1 MRILYLCLDPGVAL
15 GAPKGAAIRVTDVL
29 RALEAEGH
37 ETAVLARAMDA
48 DYDWD
53 RPTFV
58 VEWIKGPKWIR
69 DPVRRRV
76 VRELR
81 AAPRLRRAVMEAITE
96 FRPDVVYESYALF
109 RMEGRRETAR
119 LGLPLILEVNAP
131 LVEEAQ
137 RFRRLPLARIAA
149 RFEQRLWREA
159 DLVVVP
165 SDHLA
170 ARVREARQGRV
181 VTVPHGV
188 DADRFTPKGDRGAIR
203 QELNLDQS
211 FVVGWAGRL
220 REWHAL
226 DTVVDA
232 VARLPT
238 TLKPKLLVVGNG
250 AESGHVK
257 ELAAT
262 LGVDARFAGPVPHG
276 EMPDY
281 LAAMD
286 ACVASLPSDPALH
299 YLSPVKTLEYLACGC
314 PTVVATVPTLT
325 SVLDAQAALAYRP
338 GDAADLASRLEA
350 IATEPAIRER
360 LSERG
365 RTFAEARSWRAG
377 ARAIAEAAGTLTRV
391 ARSAT
396 PPDAARRGPAAAR

>member
-1 MRILYLCLDPGVAL
+1 MRILYVCLDPGVAL
-15 GAPKGAAIRVTDVL
+15 GEPKGAAIRVTDVL
-29 RALEAEGH
+29 RALETEEH
-37 ETAVLARAMDA
+37 ETAVLARGTEA
-48 DYDWD
+48 DYDWE

-81 AAPRLRRAVMEAITE
+81 ASPRLRRAVREAITA

-109 RMEGRRETAR
+109 RLEGRRETAR

-137 RFRRLPLARIAA
+137 RFRRLPLGRIAV

-159 DLVVVP
+159 DLIVVP

-170 ARVREARQGRV
+170 ARVREIRQGGV

-188 DADRFTPKGDRGAIR
+188 DADRFIPKGDRRALR
-203 QELNLDQS
+203 QKLDLEES

-238 TLKPKLLVVGNG
+238 KLSAKLLVVGDG
-250 AESGHVK
+250 AESGQV
-257 ELAAT
+257 EERAAT
-262 LGVDARFAGPVPHG
+262 LGVDTRFAGPVPHR

-286 ACVASLPSDPALH
+286 ACVASLPSDPTLH
-299 YLSPVKTLEYLACGC
+299 YLSPMKTLEYLACGC
-314 PTVVATVPTLT
+314 PTVVAAAPTLAA
-325 SVLDAQAALAYRP
+325 VVEAQAALAYRP
-338 GDAADLASRLEA
+338 GDTADLASRLET
-350 IATEPAIRER
+350 IATDPALRER
-360 LSERG
+360 LAQRG
-365 RTFAEARSWRAG
+365 RKFAEAQSWRAG
-377 ARAIAEAAGTLTRV
+377 GRAIAEAASTLTRI
-391 ARSAT
+391 A
-396 PPDAARRGPAAAR
+396 G